1 MFKAGANLRHVVPA
15 ETMISPFSYASFNT
29 KSEVVP
35 ARSQPIHKPED
46 LMSVNKFLSYKFVRY
61 LINILSFLL
70 TSFKKLLSETISITL
85 FATAHARGFPPTV
98 EP

>member
-46 LMSVNKFLSYKFVRY
+46 LISVNKFLSFKFVRY
-61 LINILSFLL
+61 STNILSF
-70 TSFKKLLSETISITL
+70 SFDFFQEVIIRDYFYNLICNGTCQRI
-85 FATAHARGFPPTV
+85 PTKS
-98 EP
+98 